1 MKIKREL
8 MFINI
13 KTLLQFQ
20 ENWWKGLSDRMWE
33 MTPPPFIFTY
43 KVPKIGSVK
52 SEVYENRQGAYVC

>member
-1 MKIKREL
+1 

-33 MTPPPFIFTY
+33 MTPPPFFMY